1 MRFRTSV
8 KAKVVTLISILLTS
22 SGCALQYV
30 DTEGNYNT
38 IGFVNIKSNTNL
50 NSEYCTV
57 ENIEVTTFGISGINM
72 PSHGAL
78 TVGYSTNTTKII
90 QSTSR
95 KETDDEVEN

>member
-8 KAKVVTLISILLTS
+8 QAKILTIISIIFIS

-30 DTEGNYNT
+30 DNEGNHNT

-78 TVGYSTNTTKII
+78 TLGYSTNTTKII

-95 KETDDEVEN
+95 KETEDEMEN